1 VAKLASEAAK
11 PRVSGR
17 RVEPGL
23 GVKVVEPGDVESF
36 LRPLPVRAM
45 WGVGPKSAE
54 KLSRFGI
61 ESVGDLADLPLDL
74 LIGALGDANGRH
86 LHAVAN
92 GRDDRPVE
100 PDRPTKSISHEET
113 FARDLTGRAELRRE
127 LVRMADSVASRL
139 RAAGLQG
146 RTVTLK
152 VRYPSFETI
161 TRSST
166 LDQVTDSSHRIVA
179 VAGNLLDAVDI
190 AAGVRLLGVGVG
202 SLGAEV
208 AEQLSLDDLLAAG
221 DRADEVA
228 GPDRWVAADG
238 AVDEIR
244 DRFGRSAIAPAV
256 LLGRDGLAPKISGQ
270 GQWGPDADRQ
280 GPAD

>member
-1 VAKLASEAAK
+1 
-11 PRVSGR
+11 
-17 RVEPGL
+17 
-23 GVKVVEPGDVESF
+23 
-36 LRPLPVRAM
+36 
-45 WGVGPKSAE
+45 
-54 KLSRFGI
+54 
-61 ESVGDLADLPLDL
+61 
-74 LIGALGDANGRH
+74 
-86 LHAVAN
+86 
-92 GRDDRPVE
+92 
-100 PDRPTKSISHEET
+100 
-113 FARDLTGRAELRRE
+113 
-127 LVRMADSVASRL
+127 
-139 RAAGLQG
+139 
-146 RTVTLK
+146 VTLK
-152 VRYPSFETI
+152 VRYPPFETI

-244 DRFGRSAIAPAV
+244 DRFGRSAIGPAV